1 VLLLVNLSVKNVD
14 VIGIQLKPGVISARN
29 ARDVILKSTL
39 TISYLWVDIIA
50 INVKEVGKQ
59 SLIRMGVIVINVK
72 KE

>member
-1 VLLLVNLSVKNVD
+1 
-14 VIGIQLKPGVISARN
+14 VISARN

>member
-14 VIGIQLKPGVISARN
+14 DFGIQLKPGVISAKN

-50 INVKEVGKQ
+50 INVEEVGKQ
-59 SLIRMGVIVINVK
+59 SLMGMGVIVINV
-72 KE
+72 ETE